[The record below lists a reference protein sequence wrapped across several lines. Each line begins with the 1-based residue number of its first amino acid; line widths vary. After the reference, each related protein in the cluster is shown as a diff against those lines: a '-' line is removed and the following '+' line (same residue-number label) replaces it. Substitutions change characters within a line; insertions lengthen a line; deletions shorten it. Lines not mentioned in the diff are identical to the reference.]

1 MTTKEVVKEL
11 VKTNLTKNQTAA
23 IESFVSDRGIE
34 IFKNSSL
41 LKALNRNDLAA
52 VPAELA
58 RWIVHNGRRDYSL
71 VTLREQE
78 IALFTK

>member
-1 MTTKEVVKEL
+1 MTTKVVVKEL

-23 IESFVSDRGIE
+23 IESFVNDRGIE

-41 LKALNRNDLAA
+41 LKALNRNDFDA
-52 VPAELA
+52 VPAELS

-71 VTLREQE
+71 ITLREQE
-78 IALFTK
+78 IELFTK

>member
-52 VPAELA
+52 VPAELS

-78 IALFTK
+78 IELFTK